1 MFYYLDIKNKK
12 KMEIWIDREAFL
24 GQGGFGHVLKG
35 KYGGREVA
43 VKRVELRFVNK
54 NEEEALRALDHPNVV
69 KLLHCDSDEDFRMY
83 VLELCDASL
92 DQLFLEPNH
101 PKKYDGPMPR
111 YIHVFLQL
119 ASGLKHIHSKLIIH
133 RDIKPQNVLIS
144 KTPASRSN
152 EVTIKWADF
161 GLSKSVDEKGNHSW
175 SGVRG
180 TINWYAPEVL
190 KISNDTK
197 EAEKAKKHKGT
208 VKSDVFALGL
218 VFGFLFLKGEH
229 VYGSSERE
237 IYNNVITKQPIN
249 LKKID
254 GELLEIYQNN
264 LLQKML
270 ENDPSKRMTSE
281 EVVEQLKSIEDKLA
295 EKEEQLRQL
304 CASPNPRSD
313 ITRKIKDLI
322 CFGIDVNAKNQFGCN
337 ALHRLCR
344 YNSTP
349 QLIEAIKVL
358 IELGIDLNVKTK
370 DGLSALHLLCS
381 NNSTPHL
388 IEAIK
393 VLIELG
399 IDKDAKTNAGSSAL
413 HLLCSNNSTPHLIEA
428 IKVLIE
434 LGIELN
440 AKDQDGWNALHFLC
454 RFNSTPHLI
463 EAIKVLI
470 ELGIELNAKDQDGLS
485 ALHLLCSNNSTPHL
499 IEAIKVL
506 IELGIELNAKDQ
518 DGLSAL
524 HLLCSNNSTP
534 HLIEAIKVLIE
545 LGIDKDAKTNA
556 GSSALHLLFLIEL
569 GIELNAK
576 ILDQDDECTSDFV
589 CRRFNSTPT

>member
-1 MFYYLDIKNKK
+1 
-12 KMEIWIDREAFL
+12 MEIWIDREAFL

-43 VKRVELRFVNK
+43 VKRVELRFVNEK
-54 NEEEALRALDHPNVV
+54 EEEALRALDHPNVV
-69 KLLHCDSDEDFRMY
+69 KLLHCDSNDDFRMY

-161 GLSKSVDEKGNHSW
+161 GLSKSVDERGYHSW

-180 TINWYAPEVL
+180 TKNWYAPEVL
-190 KISNDTK
+190 EISNNIK
-197 EAEKAKKHKGT
+197 EAEEAKKLRGT

-237 IYNNVITKQPIN
+237 IYDNVIAKQPIN
-249 LKKID
+249 LKKTD

-270 ENDPSKRMTSE
+270 ENDPSKRMTSA

-295 EKEEQLRQL
+295 EKEKQLRIL
-304 CASPNPRSD
+304 CAGREPLD
-313 ITRKIKDLI
+313 ILNFGFFLHLTTKIQNLI
-322 CFGIDVNAKNQFGCN
+322 RFGIDVNAKNQFGLN
-337 ALHRLCR
+337 ALHLLCQH
-344 YNSTP
+344 NSGRH
-349 QLIEAIKVL
+349 LIEAIKVL
-358 IELGIDLNVKTK
+358 IELGIDLNAKTN
-370 DGLSALHLLCS
+370 DGWNALHLLCY
-381 NNSTPHL
+381 NNSGPHL

-399 IDKDAKTNAGSSAL
+399 IDLNAKENDGWNAL
-413 HLLCSNNSTPHLIEA
+413 HLLCRNNSTPHLIEA
-428 IKVLIE
+428 IKVLI
-434 LGIELN
+434 
-440 AKDQDGWNALHFLC
+440 D
-454 RFNSTPHLI
+454 
-463 EAIKVLI
+463 
-470 ELGIELNAKDQDGLS
+470 
-485 ALHLLCSNNSTPHL
+485 
-499 IEAIKVL
+499 
-506 IELGIELNAKDQ
+506 
-518 DGLSAL
+518 
-524 HLLCSNNSTP
+524 
-534 HLIEAIKVLIE
+534 
-545 LGIDKDAKTNA
+545 LGIDRGVAD
-556 GSSALHLLFLIEL
+556 SF
-569 GIELNAK
+569 
-576 ILDQDDECTSDFV
+576 
-589 CRRFNSTPT
+589 